1 MDVVGWAAALGAVTI
16 WASWAVATRFLLE
29 HATLDTES
37 MVAVRFL
44 FAGAAMLP
52 VALRGM
58 PLGALGV
65 WRTLVIVLGSG
76 VGFSLLNTGGLN
88 YAPAAHAAALTA
100 PLGGVCTGLA
110 AHWLL
115 KERLS
120 RRAAAGLAAIFIG
133 AVGIVVASVAGSG
146 TGSARMLIG
155 HLHFLGA
162 AMSWAAYVV
171 VMRRSGLT
179 ALQATA
185 VGVIGSALVFSI
197 PWLIFAG
204 AAIRAA
210 PWSEIILQGTVH
222 GLIAAVL
229 SVVLF
234 NIAVVR
240 LGAARAGAATALA
253 PVLGAVL
260 ALVVLHEAA
269 GPLEWVGYATVA
281 FGVWLAAS
289 RGSPARGVVAPPT
302 PRR

>member
-1 MDVVGWAAALGAVTI
+1 M
-16 WASWAVATRFLLE
+16 ATRFLLE
-29 HATLDTES
+29 HATLDTQS

-44 FAGAAMLP
+44 FAAAAMLP
-52 VALRGM
+52 VALRGI
-58 PLGALGV
+58 PLGALGP
-65 WRTLVIVLGSG
+65 WRTLAIVLGSG
-76 VGFSLLNTGGLN
+76 AGFSLLNTGGLN

-120 RRAAAGLAAIFIG
+120 RRAVIGLATITAG
-133 AVGIVVASVAGSG
+133 AVGIVAASMVESG
-146 TGSARMLIG
+146 TGGARMLIG
-155 HLHFLGA
+155 HLHFLAA
-162 AMSWAAYVV
+162 AMCWAGYVV
-171 VMRRSGLT
+171 VVRRSGLT

-204 AAIRAA
+204 GAIRAA
-210 PWSEIILQGTVH
+210 PWSEILLQGTVH
-222 GLIAAVL
+222 GLIAAAL
-229 SVVLF
+229 SVVMF

-240 LGAARAGAATALA
+240 LGAARSGAATALA

-269 GPLEWVGYATVA
+269 GLLEWAGYATVA
-281 FGVWLAAS
+281 LGVWLAAS
-289 RGSPARGVVAPPT
+289 RGSPARAVVAPPG